1 MVWFCFYQP
10 FSICGGRSWADIFD
24 DDEAQGEQLAR
35 NPLHH
40 PLIPP
45 TFGRIVRCL
54 SQVPNVG
61 EKKARILAP
70 SCIRGLAPQAPR
82 PSQTIPDPIR
92 SLRLKGGGGAVRG
105 RGGAVRPG
113 P

>member
-10 FSICGGRSWADIFD
+10 FSIWGGRSWADIFD
-24 DDEAQGEQLAR
+24 DDEAQGEQ
-35 NPLHH
+35 N
-40 PLIPP
+40 PP

-70 SCIRGLAPQAPR
+70 SCIR
-82 PSQTIPDPIR
+82 
-92 SLRLKGGGGAVRG
+92 
-105 RGGAVRPG
+105 
-113 P
+113 